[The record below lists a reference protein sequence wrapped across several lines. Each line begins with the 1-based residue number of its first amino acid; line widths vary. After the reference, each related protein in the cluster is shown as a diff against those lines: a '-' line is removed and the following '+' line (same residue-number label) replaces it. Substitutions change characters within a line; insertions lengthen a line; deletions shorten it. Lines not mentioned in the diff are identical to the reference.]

1 MRVALLSD
9 IHGNC
14 FALEAV
20 RNALQ
25 RDTVDQVVCLG
36 DVAIFGPQPHEAL
49 ALLRSL
55 NCPVVMGNTDAWALD
70 PQPHPMRNAETAYFN
85 AVELW
90 GAGQLAADDLAYIR
104 TFQPTL
110 TVELGEKPGQATML
124 CYHGS
129 PRSFHESIVA
139 TTPVADLAPMFNGHD
154 ALLLAGGHT
163 HQPYMRRYR
172 NQILLNP
179 GSVGLAFENLPDGT
193 ACNPPWAEYALVTW
207 YAGQVQ
213 VNLRRVPY
221 DVEALIEFTRTTTM
235 PHSEWWLSK
244 FQVA

>member
-1 MRVALLSD
+1 
-9 IHGNC
+9 
-14 FALEAV
+14 
-20 RNALQ
+20 
-25 RDTVDQVVCLG
+25 
-36 DVAIFGPQPHEAL
+36 
-49 ALLRSL
+49 
-55 NCPVVMGNTDAWALD
+55 
-70 PQPHPMRNAETAYFN
+70 
-85 AVELW
+85 
-90 GAGQLAADDLAYIR
+90 
-104 TFQPTL
+104 
-110 TVELGEKPGQATML
+110 ML

-139 TTPVADLAPMFNGHD
+139 TTPVADLALMFNGYD